1 MENNIL
7 NFQIKKRSQHIIKVI
22 GVGGGGGNAVNHM
35 YKEGIHDVSFAIC
48 NTDNQALLD
57 SPIPVKVQLGEETTK
72 GLGAGNKP
80 EVAFQAAEESIE
92 LLQELMSDGT
102 RMVFITAG
110 MGGGTGTGAAP
121 VVARVARELDILT
134 VGIVTIPFA
143 FEGPRKII
151 QALKGVEEIAKHVD
165 ALLVINN
172 ERIRDI
178 YHDWTMPSAFA
189 KADETLATAAK
200 SIAEIITIKGIIN
213 LDFADVNTTLKDG
226 GVAIMSSGLGKG
238 TNSVD
243 DAINDALH
251 SPLLNSND
259 VFSAQKVLINL
270 SYDKTM
276 PLKVEELNPLHD
288 FLSKF
293 SPEVDVIWG
302 VAEEDGLG
310 ENVKVTLL
318 ATGFTIADVPAI
330 DEHRQEISRAEK
342 LEQQAQ
348 EEAKRE
354 EERKNREKIE
364 EFYGKKVAKTI
375 TKTTRIEPFVLSLNE
390 LDDDKLLEALEK
402 TPVFK
407 RDREFNPRLFRRDG
421 QTATSPII

>member
-1 MENNIL
+1 MDDKIL
-7 NFQIKKRSQHIIKVI
+7 DWQVESRTQHIIKVI

-57 SPIPVKVQLGEETTK
+57 SPIKVKVQLGKNTTG

-80 EVAFQAAEESIE
+80 EVAFEAAEESISQ
-92 LLQELMSDGT
+92 LQQLMSDGT

-121 VVARVARELDILT
+121 VVARVAKELNILT

-143 FEGPRKII
+143 FEGPRKIL

-178 YHDWTMPSAFA
+178 YLDWTLPSAFA

-213 LDFADVNTTLKDG
+213 VDFADVNTTLKDG
-226 GVAIMSSGLGKG
+226 GVAIMSTGLASGP
-238 TNSVD
+238 NRVD
-243 DAINDALH
+243 DAIKNALH
-251 SPLLNSND
+251 SPLLNSHD
-259 VFSAQKVLINL
+259 VFSAKKILINL
-270 SYDKTM
+270 WYDKSE
-276 PLKVEELNPLHD
+276 PPIVEELNPLHN

-293 SPEVDVIWG
+293 SPDVDVIWG
-302 VAEEDGLG
+302 VSAVDGLG
-310 ENVKVTLL
+310 DNVKVTLL
-318 ATGFTIADVPAI
+318 TTGFSIADVPEI
-330 DEHRQEISRAEK
+330 GEHRKEASRAEK

-354 EERKNREKIE
+354 EERKNREKIKE
-364 EFYGKKVAKTI
+364 YYGERVAKSV
-375 TKTTRIEPFVLSLNE
+375 TTSLRLEPFVLSLDE
-390 LDDDKLLEALEK
+390 LDDDKIIDALSM
-402 TPVFK
+402 PIFK
-407 RDREFNPRLFRRDG
+407 RDREFNPH
-421 QTATSPII
+421 TASA